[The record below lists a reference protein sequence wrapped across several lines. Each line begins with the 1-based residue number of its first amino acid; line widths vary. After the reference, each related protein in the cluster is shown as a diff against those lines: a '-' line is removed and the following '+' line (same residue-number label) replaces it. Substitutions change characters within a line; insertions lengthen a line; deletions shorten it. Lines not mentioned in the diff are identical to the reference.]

1 MSNHLVI
8 GVCVNRQD
16 GCATACHLHV
26 SLWPQTVVL
35 HYQYCLTAGLS
46 SISMRPSPSGR
57 KNANVKRLQAAVHLC
72 LMTCWELSQQAF
84 LINKAIKQT
93 VIPRSLPG
101 GVEEVL
107 SEFISAV
114 VKTSWL
120 IGAQVYTVQ
129 FCFLLI
135 VSVQWC
141 LHWAVTYAG
150 KCFMPSESQGNV
162 KWGN

>member
-1 MSNHLVI
+1 MDALQLVI
-8 GVCVNRQD
+8 FMSLYGHRQWCYIINIVWQQD
-16 GCATACHLHV
+16 F
-26 SLWPQTVVL
+26 
-35 HYQYCLTAGLS
+35 S

-101 GVEEVL
+101 GVEEVRGSVL
-107 SEFISAV
+107 SEFISTV

-120 IGAQVYTVQ
+120 IEAQVYTVE

-162 KWGN
+162 EWGN